1 MIPMLQ
7 AKGFPNLKSE
17 AHPEP
22 GLPFPGQGSARK
34 PYQSPELVEWG
45 SLVELTRGPRADI
58 QDDDFSGS
66 GGV

>member
-7 AKGFPNLKSE
+7 AKGFTNLKSE
-17 AHPEP
+17 ADPEP

-34 PYQSPELVEWG
+34 PYQSPVLVEWG
-45 SLVELTRGPRADI
+45 SLVELTRGPRADV